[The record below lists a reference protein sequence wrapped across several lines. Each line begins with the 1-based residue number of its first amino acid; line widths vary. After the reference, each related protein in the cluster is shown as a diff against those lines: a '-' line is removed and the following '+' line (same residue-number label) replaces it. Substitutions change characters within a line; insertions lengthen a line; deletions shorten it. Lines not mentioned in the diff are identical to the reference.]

1 MKTRILLGPGLYDP
15 KGNEAF
21 LVKAIKK
28 VTEDAFL
35 TKFGL
40 RHGRVK

>member
-1 MKTRILLGPGLYDP
+1 MKTKILLGPGLYDP

-21 LVKAIKK
+21 LVKVIKG
-28 VTEDAFL
+28 VAEDAFL